1 VTGAVK
7 QRLLEVSP
15 QLGFN
20 FRVFKTQILD
30 GLMRER
36 LMATLSGF
44 FGFLAVLLASVGL
57 YGVLSFMVTQR
68 RNEIGVRMALGADR
82 FRIMK
87 LILKDAGLLLV
98 VGLAIGGVLAVLA
111 AKFAKSM
118 LYGLKPGDPLTI
130 ALAILTLGAVAL
142 FASYLPA
149 RRAAGQD
156 PMTALRDE

>member
-1 VTGAVK
+1 
-7 QRLLEVSP
+7 
-15 QLGFN
+15 
-20 FRVFKTQILD
+20 
-30 GLMRER
+30 MRER

-82 FRIMK
+82 IRIMK

-98 VGLAIGGVLAVLA
+98 VGLGIGGVLAVLA
-111 AKFAKSM
+111 ARVAGSM